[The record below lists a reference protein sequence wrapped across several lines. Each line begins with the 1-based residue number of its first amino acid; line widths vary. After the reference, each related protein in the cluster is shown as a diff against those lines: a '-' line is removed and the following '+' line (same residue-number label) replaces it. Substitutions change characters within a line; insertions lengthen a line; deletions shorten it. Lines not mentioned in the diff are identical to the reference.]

1 MAGEPRATERGA
13 RIAMRNTRPRHTPGI
28 GRDFEGSRMTA
39 VLHRILLRCAMRT
52 MRTRIWLGLLT
63 LAAAAP
69 AVGSSTLC
77 DFSSKHYALEFTGY
91 GEIAMIQVHRP
102 RGLKMGPYTV
112 LDFDERAKRVHI
124 VHEGTSEQGGMP
136 PFVLR
141 GAGRTVRIEVDG
153 TVEDGVLGCQWEL
166 STGQT

>member
-1 MAGEPRATERGA
+1 MWT
-13 RIAMRNTRPRHTPGI
+13 TRPLHTPGI

-39 VLHRILLRCAMRT
+39 VLHRIHLRRVMRT
-52 MRTRIWLGLLT
+52 MRTRVWLGLLT

-77 DFSSKHYALEFTGY
+77 DFSSEHYALEFIGY
-91 GEIAMIQVHRP
+91 GEIAMILVRRP
-102 RGLKMGPYTV
+102 LGLKMGPYTV

-124 VHEGTSEQGGMP
+124 VHEGMSERGGMP

-141 GAGRTVRIEVDG
+141 SAGRTVRIEVDG
-153 TVEDGVLGCQWEL
+153 TAENGVLGCQWEL